1 MAAKK
6 KASAKKTP
14 KKKTSKK
21 KAPTKKTAGKS
32 GTPQAAEPASSSA
45 EPAKS
50 KASKE
55 AVSSMSVNRAHVFG
69 LRPRVSLT
77 FRQPDFQTAKHL
89 LQDESYKNISE
100 AARAVVEKALELT
113 RGGPPS
119 RRERR

>member
-6 KASAKKTP
+6 KASTKKV
-14 KKKTSKK
+14 SKK
-21 KAPTKKTAGKS
+21 KASAKKAAEKS
-32 GTPQAAEPASSSA
+32 EAPEGADSASSAAEPAK
-45 EPAKS
+45 P

-55 AVSSMSVNRAHVFG
+55 AVSSMSVNRAHAFA

-89 LQDESYKNISE
+89 LQDETYKSISE

>member
-6 KASAKKTP
+6 KAST
-14 KKKTSKK
+14 K
-21 KAPTKKTAGKS
+21 KASTKKASTKKAAGKS
-32 GTPQAAEPASSSA
+32 ETPEEADSASSSV
-45 EPAKS
+45 ESAKPN
-50 KASKE
+50 ASKE

-89 LQDESYKNISE
+89 LQDESYKSIAE